1 MKSLSTTN
9 ANGRSTLFDRNY
21 ITIMIANF
29 LISGGFYLVNVIIS
43 SYVVSLG
50 MTQTVAGTIIG
61 CFSLT
66 SLIARPFSG
75 ILANHA
81 SKKKLMVASVIVM
94 ALATYGYTL
103 FHVSQLLI
111 LIRVCHGVG
120 FALFSTVSL
129 VMISAIVPS
138 DRMSEGIA
146 NYGLSQMLA
155 SAVMPNISSALSKAF
170 GYLPVFYLAVALE
183 LLGGLLVLLLRVSE
197 KSFVPS
203 SGRNKVSIHD
213 LICIRLLPLA
223 CIGGLF
229 SLFNG
234 VNSSFMLLLGSSR
247 GIGSI
252 SLYFTVNTIA
262 IVVIRLLLSRIA
274 DRTSIMR
281 VILPAIVSA
290 VLAALMLGYAAGLT
304 AILIAAVFQAGGQGM
319 AQPSLQADC
328 IKRTDEARRGT
339 ASSTYYMCSD
349 IGQGLGAMIGGA
361 ISDRW
366 GYTAMYNSVAGF
378 FLVALACSLFL
389 IFRRKE
395 KW

>member
-1 MKSLSTTN
+1 MKSLSTSN
-9 ANGRSTLFDRNY
+9 MNSGNILFDRNY
-21 ITIMIANF
+21 ITVMIANF

-50 MTQTVAGTIIG
+50 MTQTVAGAIIG

-75 ILANHA
+75 MLTNQVP
-81 SKKKLMVASVIVM
+81 KKKLMLVSVIVM
-94 ALATYGYTL
+94 ALATYGYTR
-103 FHVSQLLI
+103 FHISQLLVLVRI
-111 LIRVCHGVG
+111 FHGVG

-129 VMISAIVPS
+129 VMISAIIPS

-146 NYGLSQMLA
+146 NYGLAQMLA
-155 SAVMPNISSALSKAF
+155 SAVMPNVSAALSKTF
-170 GYLPVFYLAVALE
+170 GYLTVFYLAVAVE
-183 LLGGLLVLLLRVSE
+183 LLGGLLVLFLHISEEGNVLLGSRDR
-197 KSFVPS
+197 FT
-203 SGRNKVSIHD
+203 IHD
-213 LICIRLLPLA
+213 LICVRLLPLA

-234 VNSSFMLLLGSSR
+234 TNSSYMLLLGSNR

-252 SLYFTVNTIA
+252 SLYFTVNTVA
-262 IVVIRLLLSRIA
+262 IIMIRLLLSRIA

-281 VILPAIVSA
+281 VLLPAIVSA
-290 VLAALMLGYAAGLT
+290 VIAALMLGYAASLT
-304 AILIAAVFQAGGQGM
+304 IILIAAVFQAGGQGM
-319 AQPSLQADC
+319 AQPSLQAEC
-328 IKRTDEARRGT
+328 IKRADAARRGT

-349 IGQGLGAMIGGA
+349 IGQGLGALIGGA

-366 GYTAMYNSVAGF
+366 GYTVMYNSVAVF
-378 FLVALACSLFL
+378 FLIALVCALFL
-389 IFRRKE
+389 IFLREE

>member
-1 MKSLSTTN
+1 MKSLFTSN
-9 ANGRSTLFDRNY
+9 INSRDALFNRNY
-21 ITIMIANF
+21 IAVMIANF

-50 MTQTVAGTIIG
+50 MTQTVAGAIIG

-75 ILANHA
+75 ALTNRM
-81 SKKKLMVASVIVM
+81 SKKKMMLVSVIVM

-103 FHVSQLLI
+103 FHISQLLVLVRI
-111 LIRVCHGVG
+111 FHGVG

-129 VMISAIVPS
+129 VMISTIVPS

-146 NYGLSQMLA
+146 NYGLAQMLA
-155 SAVMPNISSALSKAF
+155 SAVMPNVSAALSETF
-170 GYLPVFYLAVALE
+170 GYLPVFYLAVTVE

-197 KSFVPS
+197 EDSAPLEGKSRVT
-203 SGRNKVSIHD
+203 IHD
-213 LICIRLLPLA
+213 LICVRLLPLA

-234 VNSSFMLLLGSSR
+234 INSSYMLLLGNSR

-252 SLYFTVNTIA
+252 SLYFTVNTVA
-262 IVVIRLLLSRIA
+262 IIVIRLLLSHIA

-281 VILPAIVSA
+281 VILPATVSA
-290 VLAALMLGYAAGLT
+290 IVAALMLGYAAGLT
-304 AILIAAVFQAGGQGM
+304 VVLIAAVFQAGGQGM
-319 AQPSLQADC
+319 AQPSLQAEC
-328 IKRTDEARRGT
+328 IRRTDAARRGT

-366 GYTAMYNSVAGF
+366 GYTVMYNSVAVF
-378 FLVALACSLFL
+378 FLIVLVCALFL
-389 IFRRKE
+389 GFQEKE
-395 KW
+395 KC

>member
-1 MKSLSTTN
+1 MNSGN
-9 ANGRSTLFDRNY
+9 ILFDRNY
-21 ITIMIANF
+21 ITVMIANF

-50 MTQTVAGTIIG
+50 MTQTVAGAIIG

-75 ILANHA
+75 MLTNQVP
-81 SKKKLMVASVIVM
+81 KKKLMLVSVIVM
-94 ALATYGYTL
+94 ALATYGYTR
-103 FHVSQLLI
+103 FHISQLLVLVRI
-111 LIRVCHGVG
+111 FHGVG

-129 VMISAIVPS
+129 VMISAIIPS

-146 NYGLSQMLA
+146 NYGLAQMLA
-155 SAVMPNISSALSKAF
+155 SAVMPNVSAALSKTF
-170 GYLPVFYLAVALE
+170 GYLTVFYLAVAVE
-183 LLGGLLVLLLRVSE
+183 LLGGLLVLFLHISEEGNVLLGSRDR
-197 KSFVPS
+197 FT
-203 SGRNKVSIHD
+203 IHD
-213 LICIRLLPLA
+213 LICVRLLPLA

-234 VNSSFMLLLGSSR
+234 TNSSYMLLLGSNR

-252 SLYFTVNTIA
+252 SLYFTVNTVA
-262 IVVIRLLLSRIA
+262 IIMIRLLLSRIA

-281 VILPAIVSA
+281 VLLPAIVSA
-290 VLAALMLGYAAGLT
+290 VIAALMLGYAASLT
-304 AILIAAVFQAGGQGM
+304 IILIAAVFQAGGQGM
-319 AQPSLQADC
+319 AQPSLQAEC
-328 IKRTDEARRGT
+328 IKRADAARRGT

-349 IGQGLGAMIGGA
+349 IGQGLGALIGGA

-366 GYTAMYNSVAGF
+366 GYTVMYNSVAVF
-378 FLVALACSLFL
+378 FLIALVCALFL
-389 IFRRKE
+389 IFLREE